1 MINPDDDDVI
11 KIVID
16 KLEKWYGK
24 TKIHEASEAWKEFK
38 NIKRN
43 VGESIDD
50 FLLRFDTIESKL
62 KSTATELPALVSTYT
77 YLKQSMLPVSKKKH
91 SGKC

>member
-62 KSTATELPALVSTYT
+62 KSTATELPALVSTLHLLET
-77 YLKQSMLPVSKKKH
+77 VDVTSEQKKTFW
-91 SGKC
+91 